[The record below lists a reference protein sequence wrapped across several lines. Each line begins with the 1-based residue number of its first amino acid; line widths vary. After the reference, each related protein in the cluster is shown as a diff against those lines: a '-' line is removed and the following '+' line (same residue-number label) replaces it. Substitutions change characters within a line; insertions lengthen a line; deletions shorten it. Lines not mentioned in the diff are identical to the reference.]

1 MQTHGL
7 GSAIDKT
14 KATPKKNPLKAGF
27 FWVIQLF
34 KPG

>member
-27 FWVIQLF
+27 FMFGDSVI
-34 KPG
+34 